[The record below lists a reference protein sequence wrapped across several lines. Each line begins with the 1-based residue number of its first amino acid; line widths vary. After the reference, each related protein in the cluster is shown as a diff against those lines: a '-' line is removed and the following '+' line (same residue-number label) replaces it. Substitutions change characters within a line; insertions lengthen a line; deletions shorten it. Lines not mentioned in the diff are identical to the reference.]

1 MAQFVP
7 FYFFKAAR
15 VVLYMKAVIMAGGFG
30 TRMRPLTINLP
41 KPMIPMVNR
50 PIMEIIVELL
60 KKHKLTDLISV
71 VFYQPEVITEYF
83 KDGKEFGIQMAY
95 KAAESDLGT
104 AGSVKNCQSM
114 IGKERFVVISGDVLT
129 DFDLSAAIKFHEQ
142 NKAKAT
148 MILTRVENPL
158 AFGVVITSKDGKI
171 ERFLEKP
178 TWGEVFSDTVNTGI
192 YILEPEVL
200 DLIPEKS
207 EFDFSK
213 NLFPLMLKEG
223 MPLYG
228 YIAQGYWADIGNLD
242 QYRWAHQD
250 VFAGKVNIQ
259 IPGSPDKKDG
269 KVLWTGAKCHVD
281 PTAQLSGTVVLGDNC
296 NIGKGA
302 KVINSVLGDGC
313 QVEEGA
319 VLTNAILWRNVS
331 IGAEAEVREC
341 VISSGTDVHEK
352 ADIFEGAIISDN
364 CTIGKKAIIKAGVK
378 VWPNKVIEDGAQL
391 ATSLIWG
398 DKWAKSIFG
407 QHGVTGMAGI
417 DITPEFAAK
426 LGAAYGA
433 SLPKG
438 STVVTARDI
447 HKTSRMINRALISGI
462 LSSGVNV
469 HDLQEMPIS
478 VARYAVPKLSD
489 AGGLHTRKSP
499 FDKQF
504 VDIKFF
510 DGRGLALSSGKEKGI
525 ENLFYREDF
534 RRATM
539 EETGELVFPHR
550 MLEFYHEGFLEA
562 LKVKEVA
569 EYKPKVIIDYAF
581 SAAAPIFPSLLGKLG
596 CDVVGLNAYM
606 DETKLTKSQDEFQAG
621 LKQLSDI
628 VPTLKANFGV
638 MFDSGAEKIFVVDEK
653 GHLLHG
659 TELLAL
665 FSLYAYHQKK
675 GAKTVVPVN
684 GSQILDDLAK
694 ANGGTV
700 HRTRINYYSL
710 MEAAT
715 QKDVAFVGES
725 DGGFIFPTFAP
736 FMDAMMS
743 TAKLME
749 FIATEG
755 KPISYYLAQIPQ
767 KYQVSEKVPCSWEL
781 KGTIMR
787 HLIEDTANEKRDL
800 IDGVKI
806 SQNGSVIMILPDA
819 DMALFHVSAE
829 AENEKKAQDLV
840 THYVS
845 KIKKWQG

>member
-1 MAQFVP
+1 
-7 FYFFKAAR
+7 
-15 VVLYMKAVIMAGGFG
+15 MAGGFG

-50 PIMEIIVELL
+50 PMMDIIVELL

-71 VFYQPEVITEYF
+71 VFFQPEIITEYF
-83 KDGKEFGIQMAY
+83 HDGASHGIKMMY

-104 AGSVKNCQSM
+104 AGSVKNCQSL

-129 DFDLSAAIKFHEQ
+129 DFDLTAAIKFHEQ

-158 AFGVVITSKDGKI
+158 AFGVVITGKDGKI

-207 EFDFSK
+207 EYDFSK
-213 NLFPLMLKEG
+213 NLFPHMLKEG

-228 YIAQGYWADIGNLD
+228 YVAQGYWADIGNLD
-242 QYRWAHQD
+242 QYRLAHQD
-250 VFAGKVNIQ
+250 IFGGKVEVG
-259 IPGSPDKKDG
+259 IPGSRMNKIG
-269 KVLWTGAKCHVD
+269 KEIWAGEGSHIDASAH
-281 PTAQLSGTVVLGDNC
+281 LSGTVVLGKNC
-296 NIGKGA
+296 NVGKNA
-302 KVINSVLGDGC
+302 KVTNSVLGDGC

-331 IGAEAEVREC
+331 IGAEAQVREC
-341 VISSGTDVHEK
+341 VLGSGTDVQEK
-352 ADIFEGAIISDN
+352 AVIFEGAIISEN
-364 CTIGKKAIIKAGVK
+364 CTIGKDAVVKAGVK
-378 VWPNKVIEDGAQL
+378 VWPNKVVEDGARL
-391 ATSLIWG
+391 STSLIWG
-398 DKWAKSIFG
+398 DKWARSIFG

-417 DITPEFAAK
+417 DITPEFASK

-438 STVVTARDI
+438 STILTARDI

-469 HDLQEMPIS
+469 HDLQEMPIAVS
-478 VARYAVPKLSD
+478 RYAVPKLSD

-504 VDIKFF
+504 IDIKFF
-510 DGRGLALSSGKEKGI
+510 DGRGMALSSGKEKGI

-539 EETGELVFPHR
+539 EETGELAFPHR
-550 MLEFYHEGFLEA
+550 LLEFYHQGFLDA
-562 LKVKEVA
+562 LNVQSIVDMR
-569 EYKPKVIIDYAF
+569 PKVIIDYAF
-581 SAAAPIFPSLLGKLG
+581 SAAAPIFPWLLGKLG
-596 CDVVGLNAYM
+596 CEVVALNAYM
-606 DETKLTKSQDEFQAG
+606 DETKLTKTQEEFQSS

-638 MFDSGAEKIFVVDEK
+638 LFDSGAEKIFVVDEK
-653 GHLLHG
+653 GHLLAG

-665 FSLYAYHQKK
+665 FSLYTYRRNK

-684 GSQILDDLAK
+684 GSQILNDLAK
-694 ANGGTV
+694 ANMGQIQ
-700 HRTRINYYSL
+700 RTRINYYSL

-725 DGGFIFPTFAP
+725 DGGFIFPSFAP

-749 FIATEG
+749 LIAHEG
-755 KPISYYLAQIPQ
+755 KPISHFLEQIP
-767 KYQVSEKVPCSWEL
+767 KKIQVSQKVPCSWEM

-800 IDGVKI
+800 IDGVMI
-806 SQNGSVIMILPDA
+806 HQNGSSIMILPDA

-829 AENEKKAQDLV
+829 AENEKKAKDLV
-840 THYVS
+840 AAYVD

>member
-1 MAQFVP
+1 
-7 FYFFKAAR
+7 
-15 VVLYMKAVIMAGGFG
+15 MKAVIMAGGFG

-50 PIMEIIVELL
+50 PILELIVDLL
-60 KKHKLTDLISV
+60 KKHKLTDLIGV
-71 VFYQPEVITEYF
+71 VFFQPEVITEYF
-83 KDGKEFGIQMAY
+83 HDGSEFGVQMQY

-114 IGKERFVVISGDVLT
+114 IEKERFVVISGDVLT
-129 DFDLSAAIKFHEQ
+129 DFDLSAAIAFHEK

-158 AFGVVITSKDGKI
+158 AFGVVITAKDGKI

-200 DLIPEKS
+200 DLIPEKT

-223 MPLYG
+223 LPLYG

-242 QYRWAHQD
+242 QYRLAHQD
-250 VFAGKVNIQ
+250 VFAGKVEVN
-259 IPGSPDKKDG
+259 IPGTRQNKVG
-269 KVLWTGAKCHVD
+269 KEIWAGKGSFID
-281 PTAQLSGTVVLGDNC
+281 PTAQISGTVVIGENF
-296 NIGKGA
+296 NIGKNA
-302 KVINSVLGDGC
+302 KITNSVLGDGC
-313 QVEEGA
+313 QVQEGA
-319 VLTNAILWRNVS
+319 VLINATIWRNVL
-331 IGAEAEVREC
+331 IGAEAQVREC
-341 VISSGTDVHEK
+341 VIASGTDVQEK
-352 ADIFEGAIISDN
+352 ASIFEGAIISDN
-364 CTIGKKAIIKAGVK
+364 CTIGKEAVVKAGVK
-378 VWPNKVIEDGAQL
+378 VWPNKVVEDGAQL
-391 ATSLIWG
+391 SASLVWG
-398 DKWAKSIFG
+398 DKWARSIFG

-438 STVVTARDI
+438 STVLTARDI

-478 VARYAVPKLSD
+478 VSRYAVPKLSD

-510 DGRGLALSSGKEKGI
+510 EGRGLALSSGKEKGI

-539 EETGELVFPHR
+539 EETGEIVFPHR

-562 LKVKEVA
+562 LNTKSITD
-569 EYKPKVIIDYAF
+569 YKPKVIIDYAF
-581 SAAAPIFPSLLGKLG
+581 SAAAPIFPLLLGKLG
-596 CDVVGLNAYM
+596 CEVVGLNAYM
-606 DETKLTKSQDEFQAG
+606 DETKLTKTPEEFQAG
-621 LKQLSDI
+621 LKQLADI

-638 MFDSGAEKIFVVDEK
+638 MFDAGAEKVFVVDEK
-653 GHLLHG
+653 GHLLDG

-665 FSLYAYHQKK
+665 FSLYTYRHHK

-684 GSQILDDLAK
+684 SSHILDDLAK
-694 ANGGTV
+694 ANGGKLQ
-700 HRTRINYYSL
+700 RTRISYYSL

-725 DGGFIFPTFAP
+725 DGGFIFPSFAP

-749 FIATEG
+749 FIALEG
-755 KPISYYLAQIPQ
+755 KPISHYLEQIP
-767 KYQVSEKVPCSWEL
+767 KKIQVSQKVPCSWEM

-787 HLIEDTANEKRDL
+787 HLIEDTANEKREL

-806 SQNGSVIMILPDA
+806 SQNGSSIMILPDA
-819 DMALFHVSAE
+819 DMAIFHVSAE
-829 AENEKKAQDLV
+829 AENEKKAQELV
-840 THYVS
+840 TTYVD

>member
-1 MAQFVP
+1 
-7 FYFFKAAR
+7 
-15 VVLYMKAVIMAGGFG
+15 MKAVIMAGGFG

-50 PIMEIIVELL
+50 PIMEIIVDLL

-83 KDGKEFGIQMAY
+83 HDGANLGIQMMY

-104 AGSVKNCQSM
+104 AGSVKNCQSL

-129 DFDLSAAIKFHEQ
+129 DFDLTAAIKFHEQ

-158 AFGVVITSKDGKI
+158 AFGVVITDKIGKI

-192 YILEPEVL
+192 YILEPDVL
-200 DLIPEKS
+200 DLIPERS

-213 NLFPLMLKEG
+213 DLFPLMLKEG

-228 YIAQGYWADIGNLD
+228 YVAQGYWADIGNLD
-242 QYRWAHQD
+242 QYRLAHQD
-250 VFAGKVNIQ
+250 IFAGKVDVN
-259 IPGSPDKKDG
+259 IPGQRQNKVG
-269 KVLWTGAKCHVD
+269 KEIWAGEKTHID
-281 PTAQLSGTVVLGDNC
+281 PSAQLFGTVVLGNNC
-296 NIGKGA
+296 NVGKNA
-302 KVINSVLGDGC
+302 KITNSVLGDGC

-331 IGAEAEVREC
+331 IGAEAQVREC

-352 ADIFEGAIISDN
+352 AEIFEGAIISEN
-364 CTIGKKAIIKAGVK
+364 CTIGKESIIKAGVK
-378 VWPNKVIEDGAQL
+378 VWPNKVVEDGAQL

-398 DKWAKSIFG
+398 DKWARSIFG

-438 STVVTARDI
+438 STIVTARDI

-499 FDKQF
+499 FDNQF
-504 VDIKFF
+504 IDIKFF
-510 DGRGLALSSGKEKGI
+510 DGRGMALSSGKEKGI

-534 RRATM
+534 RRAMM
-539 EETGELVFPHR
+539 EETGELSFPHR
-550 MLEFYHEGFLEA
+550 LLEFYHEGFLES
-562 LKVKEVA
+562 LNVKSIVD
-569 EYKPKVIIDYAF
+569 YKPKVIIDYAF
-581 SAAAPIFPSLLGKLG
+581 SAAAPIFPWLLGKLG
-596 CDVVGLNAYM
+596 CEVVALNAYM
-606 DETKLTKSQDEFQAG
+606 DETKLTKSQEEFQAS

-628 VPTLKANFGV
+628 VPTLRANFGV
-638 MFDSGAEKIFVVDEK
+638 LFDSGAEKIFVVDEK

-665 FSLYAYHQKK
+665 FSLYAYHKQK

-694 ANGGTV
+694 ANSGKIQ
-700 HRTRINYYSL
+700 RTRINYYSL

-725 DGGFIFPTFAP
+725 DGGFIFPSFAP

-749 FIATEG
+749 FIALEG
-755 KPISYYLAQIPQ
+755 KPISFYLEQIS
-767 KYQVSEKVPCSWEL
+767 KKIQVSQKVPCSWEM

-787 HLIEDTANEKRDL
+787 HLIEDTANEKREL
-800 IDGVKI
+800 IDGVKLVM
-806 SQNGSVIMILPDA
+806 NGSAVMILPDA
-819 DMALFHVSAE
+819 DMALFHVTAE

-840 THYVS
+840 TTYVD

>member
-1 MAQFVP
+1 
-7 FYFFKAAR
+7 
-15 VVLYMKAVIMAGGFG
+15 MKAVIMAGGFG

-50 PIMEIIVELL
+50 PIMEIIVDLL
-60 KKHKLTDLISV
+60 KKHKLTDQIGV
-71 VFYQPEVITEYF
+71 VFYQPEIITEYF
-83 KDGKEFGIQMAY
+83 HDGADFGIQMQY

-129 DFDLSAAIKFHEQ
+129 DFDLTAAIKFHEQ
-142 NKAKAT
+142 RKAKAT

-200 DLIPEKS
+200 DLIPEQVD
-207 EFDFSK
+207 FDFSK
-213 NLFPLMLKEG
+213 NLFPLMLKEN

-228 YIAQGYWADIGNLD
+228 YIAEGYWADIGNLD
-242 QYRWAHQD
+242 QYRLAHQD
-250 VFAGKVNIQ
+250 IFNGKVEVN
-259 IPGSPDKKDG
+259 IPGSRMNKIG
-269 KVLWTGAKCHVD
+269 KEIWAGENCHID
-281 PTAQLSGTVVLGDNC
+281 PSTKLSGTVVLGNNC
-296 NIGKGA
+296 NIGKNV
-302 KVINSVLGDGC
+302 KITNSVLGDGC

-319 VLTNAILWRNVS
+319 VLTNAILWRNVA
-331 IGAEAEVREC
+331 IGAEAQVKEC
-341 VISSGTDVHEK
+341 VISSGTDVQEK
-352 ADIFEGAIISDN
+352 ANIFEGAIISDN
-364 CTIGKKAIIKAGVK
+364 CTIGKEAVVKAGVK
-378 VWPNKVIEDGAQL
+378 VWPNKVVEDGAQL
-391 ATSLIWG
+391 STSLIWG
-398 DKWAKSIFG
+398 DKWARSIFG

-478 VARYAVPKLSD
+478 VSRYAVPKLTA
-489 AGGLHTRKSP
+489 AGGLHTRRSP
-499 FDKQF
+499 FDPQF
-504 VDIKFF
+504 IDIKFF
-510 DGRGLALSSGKEKGI
+510 DNRGLALSSAKEKGI

-539 EETGELVFPHR
+539 EETGELGFPHR

-562 LKVKEVA
+562 LDKKA
-569 EYKPKVIIDYAF
+569 IQDYKPKIIIDYAF
-581 SAAAPIFPSLLGKLG
+581 SAASPIFPFLLGKLG
-596 CDVVGLNAYM
+596 CEVVALNAYM
-606 DETKLTKSQDEFQAG
+606 DETKLTKTQEEFQAS

-628 VPTLKANFGV
+628 VPTLRANFGV
-638 MFDSGAEKIFVVDEK
+638 LFDAGAEKIFVVDEK
-653 GHLLHG
+653 GHLLPG
-659 TELLAL
+659 SELLSL
-665 FSLYAYHQKK
+665 FSLYSYRAKK
-675 GAKTVVPVN
+675 GAQTVVPIHA
-684 GSQILDDLAK
+684 SHALDELAK
-694 ANGGTV
+694 ANGGSV
-700 HRTRINYYSL
+700 KRTRTNYYSL
-710 MEAAT
+710 MDAAT
-715 QKDVAFVGES
+715 QKDVTFVGEP

-749 FIATEG
+749 FIAREG
-755 KPISYYLAQIPQ
+755 KSISHFLQELPKKAQHTQ
-767 KYQVSEKVPCSWEL
+767 NVPCSWEL

-787 HLIEDTANEKRDL
+787 HLIEDTASDNREL

-806 SQNGSVIMILPDA
+806 NRNGSSIMILPDA
-819 DMALFHVSAE
+819 DAALFHVSAE
-829 AENEKKAQDLV
+829 AHTEKEAKDLV
-840 THYVS
+840 HSFVE
-845 KIKKWQG
+845 KIKKWQN

>member
-1 MAQFVP
+1 
-7 FYFFKAAR
+7 
-15 VVLYMKAVIMAGGFG
+15 MKAVIMAGGFG
-30 TRMRPLTINLP
+30 TRMRPLTINIP
-41 KPMIPMVNR
+41 KPMLPMVNR
-50 PIMEIIVELL
+50 PMMEIIVDLL
-60 KKHKLTDLISV
+60 KKHKLNDMISV
-71 VFYQPEVITEYF
+71 VFYQPEIITEYF
-83 KDGKEFGIQMAY
+83 RDGADFGIQMAY

-129 DFDLSAAIKFHEQ
+129 DFDLTAALKFHEQ

-148 MILTRVENPL
+148 MVLTRVENPL
-158 AFGVVITSKDGKI
+158 AFGVVITAKDGKI

-200 DLIPEKS
+200 DLFPEKT
-207 EFDFSK
+207 EYDFSK

-242 QYRWAHQD
+242 QYRIAHQD
-250 VFAGKVNIQ
+250 IFAGKVEVG
-259 IPGSPDKKDG
+259 IPGSRQNKMG
-269 KVLWTGAKCHVD
+269 KEIWTGKGCHID
-281 PTAQLSGTVVLGDNC
+281 PSAQLSGTVVLGDNC
-296 NIGKGA
+296 NIGKNA
-302 KVINSVLGDGC
+302 RISNSVLGDGC
-313 QVEEGA
+313 QVEEGV
-319 VLTNAILWRNVS
+319 VLTNATVWRNVQ
-331 IGAEAEVREC
+331 IGAEAQAREC

-352 ADIFEGAIISDN
+352 ASIFEGAIISDN
-364 CTIGKKAIIKAGVK
+364 CSIGKEAVIKAGVK
-378 VWPNKVIEDGAQL
+378 VWPNKVVEDGAQL
-391 ATSLIWG
+391 STSLIWG
-398 DKWAKSIFG
+398 DKWSRSIFG

-417 DITPEFAAK
+417 DITPEFASK

-469 HDLQEMPIS
+469 HDLQDMPIS
-478 VARYAVPKLSD
+478 VARYAVPKLSN

-499 FDKQF
+499 FDKQYI
-504 VDIKFF
+504 DIKFF
-510 DGRGLALSSGKEKGI
+510 DNRGLALSSGKEKGI

-539 EETGELVFPHR
+539 EETGELSFPHR
-550 MLEFYHEGFLEA
+550 LLEFYHEGFLEA
-562 LKVKEVA
+562 LDVKAIA
-569 EYKPKVIIDYAF
+569 EAKPKVVIDYAF
-581 SAAAPIFPSLLGKLG
+581 SAAAPIFPWLLGKLG
-596 CDVVGLNAYM
+596 CEVVALNAYM
-606 DETKLTKSQDEFQAG
+606 DETKLTKTQDEFNAA

-638 MFDSGAEKIFVVDEK
+638 LFDAGAEKIFVVDEK

-665 FSLYAYHQKK
+665 FSLYTYNRTP

-694 ANGGTV
+694 AKGGKLQ
-700 HRTRINYYSL
+700 RTRINYYSL
-710 MEAAT
+710 MEAAA
-715 QKDVAFVGES
+715 QKDVAFAGES
-725 DGGFIFPTFAP
+725 DGGLIFPKFAP
-736 FMDAMMS
+736 IMDAMMS

-749 FIATEG
+749 VIALEK
-755 KPISYYLAQIPQ
+755 KPISHYLEQLPKKI
-767 KYQVSEKVPCSWEL
+767 QVSQKVPCSWEM

-787 HLIEDTANEKRDL
+787 HLIEDTANEKREL
-800 IDGVKI
+800 IDGVKLTL
-806 SQNGSVIMILPDA
+806 NGSSVMILPDA
-819 DMALFHVSAE
+819 DMAIFHVSAE
-829 AENEKKAQDLV
+829 SETEKKAQELV
-840 THYVS
+840 AS
-845 KIKKWQG
+845 FSEKIKKWQG

>member
-1 MAQFVP
+1 
-7 FYFFKAAR
+7 
-15 VVLYMKAVIMAGGFG
+15 MKAVIMAGGFG

-50 PIMEIIVELL
+50 PIMEIIVDLL
-60 KKHKLTDLISV
+60 KKHKLTDLLAV
-71 VFYQPEVITEYF
+71 VFYQPEIITEYF
-83 KDGKEFGIQMAY
+83 HDGSEFGVQMQY

-104 AGSVKNCQSM
+104 AGSVKNCQALL
-114 IGKERFVVISGDVLT
+114 GKERFVVISGDVLT
-129 DFDLSAAIKFHEQ
+129 DFDLTAAIQFHEK

-158 AFGVVITSKDGKI
+158 AFGVVITDQEGKI
-171 ERFLEKP
+171 TRFLEKP

-200 DLIPEKS
+200 DLIPEKA

-213 NLFPLMLKEG
+213 NLFPKMLEEG

-242 QYRWAHQD
+242 QYRLAHQD
-250 VFAGKVNIQ
+250 VFAGKVEVGIKGTRLN
-259 IPGSPDKKDG
+259 KMG
-269 KVLWTGAKCHVD
+269 KEIWAGEKTHID
-281 PTAQLSGTVVLGDNC
+281 PSAHLSGTVVLGKNC
-296 NIGKGA
+296 NVGKNA
-302 KVINSVLGDGC
+302 KIVNSVLGDGC

-319 VLTNAILWRNVS
+319 ELTNAILWHNVS
-331 IGAEAEVREC
+331 IGAEAQVKEC
-341 VISSGTDVHEK
+341 VIASGADVHEK
-352 ADIFEGAIISDN
+352 ANIFEGAIISDN
-364 CTIGKKAIIKAGVK
+364 CSIGKEAVVKAAVK
-378 VWPNKVIEDGAQL
+378 VWPNKVVEDGAQL

-398 DKWAKSIFG
+398 DKWARSIFG

-417 DITPEFAAK
+417 DITPEFASK

-438 STVVTARDI
+438 STVLTARDI

-469 HDLQEMPIS
+469 HDLQEIPIS

-499 FDKQF
+499 FDRQF
-504 VDIKFF
+504 IDIKFF

-550 MLEFYHEGFLEA
+550 MLEFYHEGFLDA
-562 LKVKEVA
+562 LHVKNILDF
-569 EYKPKVIIDYAF
+569 KPKVVIDYAF
-581 SAAAPIFPSLLGKLG
+581 SAAAPIFPWLLGKLG
-596 CDVVGLNAYM
+596 CEVVGLNAYM
-606 DETKLTKSQDEFQAG
+606 DETKLTKTPDEFQAS

-628 VPTLKANFGV
+628 VPTLRANFGV
-638 MFDSGAEKIFVVDEK
+638 LFDAGAEKVFVVDEK
-653 GHLLHG
+653 GHLLGG

-665 FSLYAYHQKK
+665 FSLYAYHSKK
-675 GAKTVVPVN
+675 GAKVVVPVN
-684 GSQILDDLAK
+684 SSQVLDDLAK
-694 ANGGTV
+694 ANGGHV
-700 HRTRINYYSL
+700 QRTRINYYSL

-725 DGGFIFPTFAP
+725 DGGFIFPQFAP

-749 FIATEG
+749 FIALEG
-755 KPISYYLAQIPQ
+755 KPVSHYLDQIPKKAQ
-767 KYQVSEKVPCSWEL
+767 ASQKVPCSWEL

-787 HLIEDTANEKRDL
+787 QLIEDTANEKRDL

-806 SQNGSVIMILPDA
+806 TQNGSAVMILPDA
-819 DMALFHVSAE
+819 DMALFHVTAE
-829 AENEKKAQDLV
+829 AESEKKAHDLV
-840 THYVS
+840 ATYVN

>member
-1 MAQFVP
+1 
-7 FYFFKAAR
+7 
-15 VVLYMKAVIMAGGFG
+15 MKAVIMAGGFG

-50 PIMEIIVELL
+50 PILEIIVELL

-71 VFYQPEVITEYF
+71 VFYQSEVITEYF
-83 KDGKEFGIQMAY
+83 RDGAEFGVQMQY

-104 AGSVKNCQSM
+104 AGSVKNCQSL
-114 IGKERFVVISGDVLT
+114 INKERFLVISGDVLT
-129 DFDLSAAIKFHEQ
+129 DFDLSAAIQFHER

-148 MILTRVENPL
+148 MVLTRVENPL
-158 AFGVVITSKDGKI
+158 AFGVVITGKDGKI
-171 ERFLEKP
+171 QRFLEKP

-200 DLIPEKS
+200 DLIPEKE

-213 NLFPLMLKEG
+213 NLFPRMLKEG
-223 MPLYG
+223 MPLFG
-228 YIAQGYWADIGNLD
+228 YVAQGYWADIGNLD
-242 QYRWAHQD
+242 QYRLAHQD
-250 VFAGKVNIQ
+250 IFGGKVDVRIQGSRLNRIGKEIWAGEKSNI
-259 IPGSPDKKDG
+259 
-269 KVLWTGAKCHVD
+269 D
-281 PTAQLSGTVVLGDNC
+281 PSAQLTGTIVVGKNC
-296 NIGKGA
+296 NIGKNA
-302 KVINSVLGDGC
+302 KVTNSVLGDGC

-331 IGAEAEVREC
+331 IGAEAQAREC
-341 VISSGTDVHEK
+341 VIASGTDVQEK
-352 ADIFEGAIISDN
+352 ANIFEGAIVSDN
-364 CTIGKKAIIKAGVK
+364 CTLGKDSVVKAGVK
-378 VWPNKVIEDGAQL
+378 VWPNKVVEDGAQL
-391 ATSLIWG
+391 STSLVWG
-398 DKWAKSIFG
+398 DKWARSIFG

-417 DITPEFAAK
+417 DITPEFASK

-438 STVVTARDI
+438 STVLTARDI

-504 VDIKFF
+504 IDIKFF
-510 DGRGLALSSGKEKGI
+510 DGRGLALSSSKEKGI

-550 MLEFYHEGFLEA
+550 MLEFYHQGFLDA
-562 LKVKEVA
+562 LDVA
-569 EYKPKVIIDYAF
+569 AVAAYKPKVIIDYAF
-581 SAAAPIFPSLLGKLG
+581 SAAAPIFPWLLGKLG
-596 CDVVGLNAYM
+596 CEVVGLNAYM
-606 DETKLTKSQDEFQAG
+606 DETKLTKTPEEFQAA
-621 LKQLSDI
+621 LKQLADI
-628 VPTLKANFGV
+628 VPTLRADFGV
-638 MFDSGAEKIFVVDEK
+638 LFDAGAEKIFVVDEK
-653 GHLLHG
+653 GHLLAG

-665 FSLYAYHQKK
+665 FSLYAYLRQK
-675 GAKTVVPVN
+675 GAKTVVPVT

-694 ANGGTV
+694 THGGQV
-700 HRTRINYYSL
+700 SRTRTNYYSL

-715 QKDVAFVGES
+715 QPDVALVGEP
-725 DGGFIFPTFAP
+725 DGGFIFTKFAP

-749 FIATEG
+749 FIALEG
-755 KPISYYLAQIPQ
+755 KSISTYLKDFPKKIQITQ
-767 KYQVSEKVPCSWEL
+767 KVPCSWEL

-787 HLIEDTANEKRDL
+787 HLIEDTENENREL

-806 SQNGSVIMILPDA
+806 SKNGSSVMILPDV
-819 DMALFHVSAE
+819 DMALFHVTAE
-829 AENEKKAQDLV
+829 AESEKKAQDLV
-840 THYVS
+840 SSYVD
-845 KIKKWQG
+845 KIKKWQS

>member
-1 MAQFVP
+1 
-7 FYFFKAAR
+7 
-15 VVLYMKAVIMAGGFG
+15 
-30 TRMRPLTINLP
+30 
-41 KPMIPMVNR
+41 MVNR
-50 PIMEIIVELL
+50 PIMEIIVDLL
-60 KKHKLTDLISV
+60 KKHKLTDQIGV

-83 KDGKEFGIQMAY
+83 RDGADFGIQMQY

-129 DFDLSAAIKFHEQ
+129 DFDLTAAIKFHEKS
-142 NKAKAT
+142 KAKAT

-158 AFGVVITSKDGKI
+158 AFGVVITDKNGKI

-178 TWGEVFSDTVNTGI
+178 SWGEVFSDTVNTGI

-200 DLIPEKS
+200 DLIPEKVD
-207 EFDFSK
+207 FDFSK
-213 NLFPLMLKEG
+213 NLFPHMLKNG

-242 QYRWAHQD
+242 QYRLTHQD
-250 VFAGKVNIQ
+250 VFAGKVQ
-259 IPGSPDKKDG
+259 INMPGTRMEKMGDKI
-269 KVLWTGAKCHVD
+269 WAGANCHVD
-281 PTAQLSGTVVLGDNC
+281 PSAHLSGTVVLGQGC
-296 NIGKGA
+296 NIGKNA
-302 KVINSVLGDGC
+302 KITNSVLGDGC
-313 QVEEGA
+313 QVEEG
-319 VLTNAILWRNVS
+319 VTLIDAILWNNIS
-331 IGAEAEVREC
+331 IGAESQAREC

-352 ADIFEGAIISDN
+352 ATIFEGVIISDN
-364 CTIGKKAIIKAGVK
+364 CTIGKESVVKAGVK
-378 VWPNKVIEDGAQL
+378 VWPNKVVEDGAQL
-391 ATSLIWG
+391 AASLIWG
-398 DKWAKSIFG
+398 DKWARSIFG

-438 STVVTARDI
+438 STVLTARDI

-478 VARYAVPKLSD
+478 VARYAVPKLGD

-499 FDKQF
+499 FDKQNI
-504 VDIKFF
+504 DIKFF
-510 DGRGLALSSGKEKGI
+510 DGQGLALSSSKEKGI

-550 MLEFYHEGFLEA
+550 MLEFYHEGFLGA
-562 LKVKEVA
+562 LDQKAIVDHR
-569 EYKPKVIIDYAF
+569 PKVVIDYAF
-581 SAAAPIFPSLLGKLG
+581 SAAAPIFPWLLGKLG
-596 CDVVGLNAYM
+596 CEVVGLNAYM
-606 DETKLTKSQDEFQAG
+606 DETKLTKTPEEFQAS

-638 MFDSGAEKIFVVDEK
+638 LFDSGAEKIFVVDEK
-653 GHLLHG
+653 GHLLAG

-665 FSLYAYHQKK
+665 FSLFTYLAKK
-675 GAKTVVPVN
+675 GAKTVVPVHS
-684 GSQILDDLAK
+684 SQTLDELAK
-694 ANGGTV
+694 ANGGSV
-700 HRTRINYYSL
+700 RRTRINYYSL

-715 QKDVAFVGES
+715 QKDVSLVGEP

-749 FIATEG
+749 FIARQD
-755 KPISYYLAQIPQ
+755 KPISSYLDKIPKKAQYAQ
-767 KYQVSEKVPCSWEL
+767 RVPCSWEM

-787 HLIEDTANEKRDL
+787 HLIEDTANDKREL

-806 SQNGSVIMILPDA
+806 SRNGSSIMILPDA

-829 AENEKKAQDLV
+829 SESEKSAKDLV
-840 THYVS
+840 VS
-845 KIKKWQG
+845 FVEKIKKWQG

>member
-1 MAQFVP
+1 
-7 FYFFKAAR
+7 
-15 VVLYMKAVIMAGGFG
+15 MKAVIMAGGFG

-41 KPMIPMVNR
+41 KPMVPMVNR
-50 PIMEIIVELL
+50 PIMELIVELL
-60 KKHKLTDLISV
+60 KKHKLTDQIGVL
-71 VFYQPEVITEYF
+71 FYQPEIITEYF
-83 KDGKEFGIQMAY
+83 HDGADFGIQIQY
-95 KAAESDLGT
+95 KGAESDLGT

-129 DFDLSAAIKFHEQ
+129 DFDLTAAIQFHEK

-148 MILTRVENPL
+148 MILARVENPL
-158 AFGVVITSKDGKI
+158 AFGVVITNKEGKI

-178 TWGEVFSDTVNTGI
+178 SWGEVFSDTVNTGI

-200 DLIPEKS
+200 DLIPERTD
-207 EFDFSK
+207 FDFSK

-228 YIAQGYWADIGNLD
+228 YVAGGYWADIGNLD
-242 QYRWAHQD
+242 QYRLAHQD
-250 VFAGKVNIQ
+250 IFAGKVEIGM
-259 IPGSPDKKDG
+259 PGTRANKVGKDI
-269 KVLWTGAKCHVD
+269 WTGENCHIDPSAK
-281 PTAQLSGTVVLGDNC
+281 LSGTVVLGNRC
-296 NIGKGA
+296 NIGKNV
-302 KVINSVLGDGC
+302 KITNSVLGDGC

-319 VLTNAILWRNVS
+319 VLTNAILWRNVA

-341 VISSGTDVHEK
+341 VISSGTDVQEK
-352 ADIFEGAIISDN
+352 ASIFEGVIISDN
-364 CTIGKKAIIKAGVK
+364 CTIGKESVVKAGVK
-378 VWPNKVIEDGAQL
+378 VWPNKVVEDGAQL
-391 ATSLIWG
+391 STSLIWG
-398 DKWAKSIFG
+398 DKWARSIFG

-417 DITPEFAAK
+417 DITPEFASK

-438 STVVTARDI
+438 STVLTARDI

-478 VARYAVPKLSD
+478 VARYAVPKLTD

-504 VDIKFF
+504 IDIKFF

-562 LKVKEVA
+562 LNKKAIVD
-569 EYKPKVIIDYAF
+569 YKPKVVIDYAF
-581 SAAAPIFPSLLGKLG
+581 SAASPIFPMLLGKLG
-596 CDVVGLNAYM
+596 CEVVGLNAYM
-606 DETKLTKSQDEFQAG
+606 DETKLTKTPEEFHAA

-628 VPTLKANFGV
+628 VPTLRANFGV
-638 MFDSGAEKIFVVDEK
+638 LFDAGAEKIFVVDEK
-653 GHLLHG
+653 GHLLSG
-659 TELLAL
+659 AELLAL
-665 FSLYAYHQKK
+665 FSLYTYRTQK
-675 GAKTVVPVN
+675 GAKTVVPIN
-684 GSQILDDLAK
+684 SSQILDDLAK
-694 ANGGTV
+694 TNEGII
-700 HRTRINYYSL
+700 HRTRTNYYSL
-710 MEAAT
+710 MDAAT
-715 QKDVAFVGES
+715 QKGVSLVGEP
-725 DGGFIFPTFAP
+725 DGGFIFPSFAP

-749 FIATEG
+749 FIAKEG
-755 KPISYYLAQIPQ
+755 KPISHYLDQIPKKAHHSQ
-767 KYQVSEKVPCSWEL
+767 KVPCSWEL

-787 HLIEDTANEKRDL
+787 HLIEDTANDKREL

-806 SQNGSVIMILPDA
+806 SRNGSSIMILPDA
-819 DMALFHVSAE
+819 DAALFHVSAE
-829 AENEKKAQDLV
+829 AENEKNAKELV
-840 THYVS
+840 ASFVD
-845 KIKKWQG
+845 KIKKWQS

>member
-1 MAQFVP
+1 
-7 FYFFKAAR
+7 
-15 VVLYMKAVIMAGGFG
+15 MKAVIMAGGFG

-60 KKHKLTDLISV
+60 KKHHLTDLISV

-83 KDGKEFGIQMAY
+83 KNGSDFGIQMQY

-104 AGSVKNCQSM
+104 AGSVKNCQPM

-129 DFDLSAAIKFHEQ
+129 DFDLTAAIKFHEQ

-158 AFGVVITSKDGKI
+158 AFGVVITDKDGRI

-200 DLIPEKS
+200 DLIPEKVDY
-207 EFDFSK
+207 DFSK
-213 NLFPLMLKEG
+213 NLFPHMLKEG

-242 QYRWAHQD
+242 QYRLAHQD
-250 VFAGKVNIQ
+250 VFAGKVEIN
-259 IPGSPDKKDG
+259 IPGTRVNKVG
-269 KVLWTGAKCHVD
+269 KEIWAGPHSHID
-281 PTAQLSGTVVLGDNC
+281 PTAQLSGTVVMGSNC
-296 NIGKGA
+296 NIGKNA
-302 KVINSVLGDGC
+302 KVSNSVLGDGC
-313 QVEEGA
+313 QVGEGA
-319 VLTNAILWRNVS
+319 ILTNAILWRNVS
-331 IGAEAEVREC
+331 IEAEAEAREC
-341 VISSGTDVHEK
+341 VISSGTDVQEK

-364 CTIGKKAIIKAGVK
+364 CTIGKKAVIKAGVK
-378 VWPNKVIEDGAQL
+378 VWPNKVVEDEAQL

-398 DKWAKSIFG
+398 DKWARSIFG
-407 QHGVTGMAGI
+407 QHGVTGIAGI
-417 DITPEFAAK
+417 DITPEFASK

-469 HDLQEMPIS
+469 HDLQDMPIA
-478 VARYAVPKLSD
+478 VARYAVPKLGN

-504 VDIKFF
+504 VDIKFM
-510 DGRGLALSSGKEKGI
+510 DSRGLALSSGKEKGI

-539 EETGELVFPHR
+539 EETGELSFPHR
-550 MLEFYHEGFLEA
+550 LLEFYQEGFLES
-562 LKVKEVA
+562 LNVQSIVD
-569 EYKPKVIIDYAF
+569 YKPKVIIDYAF
-581 SAAAPIFPSLLGKLG
+581 SAASPIFPSLLGKLG
-596 CDVVGLNAYM
+596 CEVVALNAYM
-606 DETKLTKSQDEFQAG
+606 DETKLTKTQEEFQAS

-628 VPTLKANFGV
+628 VPTLKAHFGV
-638 MFDSGAEKIFVVDEK
+638 LFDSGAEKIFVVDEK

-665 FSLYAYHQKK
+665 FSLFAYHKRK
-675 GAKTVVPVN
+675 GAKTVVPIN
-684 GSQILDDLAK
+684 GSQTLDDLAK
-694 ANGGTV
+694 VNGG
-700 HRTRINYYSL
+700 HIQRTRINNYSL

-749 FIATEG
+749 FIALEG
-755 KPISYYLAQIPQ
+755 KPISHYLEQIP
-767 KYQVSEKVPCSWEL
+767 KKIQVSQKVPCSWEM

-800 IDGVKI
+800 IDGIKI
-806 SQNGSVIMILPDA
+806 SQNGSSIMILPDA

-829 AENEKKAQDLV
+829 AESEKKAKELV
-840 THYVS
+840 TSYVD

>member
-1 MAQFVP
+1 
-7 FYFFKAAR
+7 
-15 VVLYMKAVIMAGGFG
+15 MAGGFG

-41 KPMIPMVNR
+41 KPMIPVVNR
-50 PIMEIIVELL
+50 PMMEIIVDLL
-60 KKHKLTDLISV
+60 KKHKLTDLLSV
-71 VFYQPEVITEYF
+71 VFYQPETITEYF
-83 KDGKEFGIQMAY
+83 HDGADFGVQMQY

-104 AGSVKNCQSM
+104 AGSVKNCQAM
-114 IGKERFVVISGDVLT
+114 VDKERFVVISGDVLT
-129 DFDLSAAIKFHEQ
+129 DFDLTAAIKFHEQ

-158 AFGVVITSKDGKI
+158 AFGVVITGKDGKI

-192 YILEPEVL
+192 YILEPDVL
-200 DLIPEKS
+200 DLIPEKT

-213 NLFPLMLKEG
+213 NLFPKMLNEG

-228 YIAQGYWADIGNLD
+228 YVAQGYWADIGNLD
-242 QYRWAHQD
+242 QYRIAHQD
-250 VFAGKVNIQ
+250 IFAGKVEVN
-259 IPGSPDKKDG
+259 IPGCRQNKMG
-269 KVLWTGAKCHVD
+269 KEIWVGKNTHID
-281 PTAQLSGTVVLGDNC
+281 PSAQLSGTVVVGDNC
-296 NIGKGA
+296 NIGKDA
-302 KVINSVLGDGC
+302 KITNSVLGDGC
-313 QVEEGA
+313 QIGEG
-319 VLTNAILWRNVS
+319 VILINAILWRNVS
-331 IGAEAEVREC
+331 MATGSQAREC
-341 VISSGTDVHEK
+341 VISTGTDVYEK
-352 ADIFEGAIISDN
+352 ASIFEGAIISDN
-364 CTIGKKAIIKAGVK
+364 CTIGRESVVKAGVK
-378 VWPNKVIEDGAQL
+378 VWPNKVVEDGAQL
-391 ATSLIWG
+391 STSLVWG
-398 DKWAKSIFG
+398 DKWARSIFG

-489 AGGLHTRKSP
+489 AGGLHARKSP

-504 VDIKFF
+504 IDIKFF
-510 DGRGLALSSGKEKGI
+510 ESRGMALSSGKEKGI

-534 RRATM
+534 RRAKM

-550 MLEFYHEGFLEA
+550 MLEFYHQGFLDA
-562 LKVKEVA
+562 LNNKA
-569 EYKPKVIIDYAF
+569 IMEYKPKVVIDYAF
-581 SAAAPIFPSLLGKLG
+581 SAAAPIFPWLLGKLG
-596 CDVVGLNAYM
+596 CEVVALNAYM
-606 DETKLTKSQDEFQAG
+606 DENKLTKTPEEFQAA

-628 VPTLKANFGV
+628 VPTLRANFGV
-638 MFDSGAEKIFVVDEK
+638 LFDAGAEKIFVVDEK
-653 GHLLHG
+653 GHLLEG

-665 FSLYAYHQKK
+665 FSLFTYRHHK

-684 GSQILDDLAK
+684 SSQILADLAK
-694 ANGGTV
+694 ANGGKLQWS
-700 HRTRINYYSL
+700 RINYYSL

-715 QKDVAFVGES
+715 QSDVAFVGEA
-725 DGGFIFPTFAP
+725 DGGFIFPNFAP

-743 TAKLME
+743 TGKLME
-749 FIATEG
+749 FTALEG
-755 KPISYYLAQIPQ
+755 KPISTFLEQIP
-767 KYQVSEKVPCSWEL
+767 KKIQVTQKVPCSWEM

-800 IDGVKI
+800 IDGIKVNL
-806 SQNGSVIMILPDA
+806 NGSSIMILPDA
-819 DMALFHVSAE
+819 DMAIFHVTAE

-840 THYVS
+840 AAYVD

>member
-1 MAQFVP
+1 
-7 FYFFKAAR
+7 
-15 VVLYMKAVIMAGGFG
+15 MKAVIMAGGFG

-50 PIMEIIVELL
+50 PIMEIIVDLL

-83 KDGKEFGIQMAY
+83 HDGTDFGIQMKY

-129 DFDLSAAIKFHEQ
+129 DFDLTAAIKFHEQ

-158 AFGVVITSKDGKI
+158 AFGVVITDKDGKI

-242 QYRWAHQD
+242 QYRLAHQD
-250 VFAGKVNIQ
+250 VFAGKVEVN
-259 IPGSPDKKDG
+259 IPGTRQNKVGKEIWAGEQTPHRPDPPNCPAR
-269 KVLWTGAKCHVD
+269 WSWAT
-281 PTAQLSGTVVLGDNC
+281 NC
-296 NIGKGA
+296 NVGKNA
-302 KVINSVLGDGC
+302 KITNSVLGDGC

-364 CTIGKKAIIKAGVK
+364 CTIGKEAVIKAGVK
-378 VWPNKVIEDGAQL
+378 VWPNKVVEDGAQL
-391 ATSLIWG
+391 STSLIWG
-398 DKWAKSIFG
+398 DKWARSIFG

-504 VDIKFF
+504 IDIKFF

-562 LKVKEVA
+562 LEVKNIA

-581 SAAAPIFPSLLGKLG
+581 SAAAPIFPWLLGKLG
-596 CDVVGLNAYM
+596 CEVVGLNAYM
-606 DETKLTKSQDEFQAG
+606 DETKLTKSPGGIPGGPET
-621 LKQLSDI
+621 I
-628 VPTLKANFGV
+628 VRYRADPARPTSACCSTRARKRF
-638 MFDSGAEKIFVVDEK
+638 SWWTRK

-694 ANGGTV
+694 TNGGHV
-700 HRTRINYYSL
+700 QRTRINYYSL

-725 DGGFIFPTFAP
+725 DGGFIFPSFAP

-749 FIATEG
+749 FIALEG
-755 KPISYYLAQIPQ
+755 KPISHYLEQIPK
-767 KYQVSEKVPCSWEL
+767 KYQVSQKVPCSWEM

-800 IDGVKI
+800 IDGVKLN
-806 SQNGSVIMILPDA
+806 QNGSMVMILPDA
-819 DMALFHVSAE
+819 DMALFHVTAE

-840 THYVS
+840 ANYVS

>member
-1 MAQFVP
+1 
-7 FYFFKAAR
+7 
-15 VVLYMKAVIMAGGFG
+15 MKAVIMAGGFG

-50 PIMEIIVELL
+50 PIMEIIVDLL

-71 VFYQPEVITEYF
+71 VFYQPETITEYF
-83 KDGKEFGIQMAY
+83 HDGADFGVQMMY

-104 AGSVKNCQSM
+104 AGSVKNCQSL
-114 IGKERFVVISGDVLT
+114 IGEERFVVISGDVLT
-129 DFDLSAAIKFHEQ
+129 DFDLTEALRFHEK

-158 AFGVVITSKDGKI
+158 AFGVVITDKDGKI
-171 ERFLEKP
+171 QRFLEKP

-192 YILEPEVL
+192 YILEPDVL
-200 DLIPEKS
+200 DLIPEKT

-213 NLFPLMLKEG
+213 NLFPQMLREG

-242 QYRWAHQD
+242 QYRLAHQD
-250 VFAGKVNIQ
+250 IFAGKVDIRM
-259 IPGSPDKKDG
+259 PGSRMNKVG
-269 KVLWTGAKCHVD
+269 KEIWAGEKTSID
-281 PTAQLSGTVVLGDNC
+281 PTAQISGAVVLGDNC
-296 NIGKGA
+296 HVGKGA
-302 KVINSVLGDGC
+302 RITNSVLGDGC

-331 IGAEAEVREC
+331 IGAEAQVREC
-341 VISSGTDVHEK
+341 VLASGTDVQEK
-352 ADIFEGAIISDN
+352 ASIFEGAIISDN
-364 CTIGKKAIIKAGVK
+364 CTIGKEAVVKAGVK
-378 VWPNKVIEDGAQL
+378 VWPNKSVEDGARL
-391 ATSLIWG
+391 STSLIWG
-398 DKWAKSIFG
+398 DKWARSIFG

-417 DITPEFAAK
+417 DITPEFASK

-438 STVVTARDI
+438 STVLTGRDI

-499 FDKQF
+499 FDKQY

-539 EETGELVFPHR
+539 EDTGELVFPHR
-550 MLEFYHEGFLEA
+550 MIEFYHEGFLAA
-562 LKVKEVA
+562 LDVKSILEF
-569 EYKPKVIIDYAF
+569 KPKVVIDYAF
-581 SAAAPIFPSLLGKLG
+581 SAAAPIFPLLLGKLG
-596 CDVVGLNAYM
+596 CDVVALNAYM
-606 DETKLTKSQDEFQAG
+606 DETKLTKTPEQFQAS

-628 VPTLKANFGV
+628 VPTLRANFGV
-638 MFDSGAEKIFVVDEK
+638 LFDAGAEKVFVVDEK
-653 GHLLHG
+653 GHLLEG
-659 TELLAL
+659 GELLAL
-665 FSLYAYHQKK
+665 FSLFTFHGQK
-675 GAKTVVPVN
+675 GAKVVVPVN
-684 GSQILDDLAK
+684 VSQSLDDLAR
-694 ANGGTV
+694 AQGGLV
-700 HRTRINYYSL
+700 QRTRISYYSL

-715 QKDVAFVGES
+715 QKDVAFVGEA
-725 DGGFIFPTFAP
+725 DGGFIFPSFAP
-736 FMDAMMS
+736 YMDAMMS

-749 FIATEG
+749 FVAREG
-755 KPISYYLAQIPQ
+755 KPVSHFLEQVPKKAQVAQ
-767 KYQVSEKVPCSWEL
+767 KVPCSWEM

-787 HLIEDTANEKRDL
+787 HLIEDTADEKREL
-800 IDGVKI
+800 VDGVKVTR
-806 SQNGSVIMILPDA
+806 NGSSVMILPDA

-829 AENEKKAQDLV
+829 AESEKKAQELV
-840 THYVS
+840 ATYVE